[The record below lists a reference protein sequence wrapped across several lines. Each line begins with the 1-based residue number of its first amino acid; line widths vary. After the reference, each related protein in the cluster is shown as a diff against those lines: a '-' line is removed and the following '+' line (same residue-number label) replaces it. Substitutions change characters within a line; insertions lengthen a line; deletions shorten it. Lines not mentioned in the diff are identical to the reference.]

1 MVKILSDIV
10 KKRHLRAIHS
20 RLSSIKEDVE
30 GILYWNFRDEKD
42 IEYLGKE
49 SIKKH
54 FTIIKKHLNYL
65 SDKF

>member
-1 MVKILSDIV
+1 MNDIV

-20 RLSSIKEDVE
+20 SLSDIKENVE

-54 FTIIKKHLNYL
+54 FTIIKNHLDYL